1 MLALFVIAYYLLQQ
15 GLRDSDRAMVLA
27 ELQGFAHRY
36 ASGGIAAVKDQMVEQ
51 MANSGSGALFVRIA
65 TVDNQTLFA
74 DYPLTLSRFRVG
86 DLERQRPPVGA
97 EWIIVPEVSGD
108 EDALE
113 VAVTELPDGRTLEVG
128 LSTAPRELLLERFR
142 DIFGMFALF
151 TVGIGIIVGRLLATQ
166 ALQPVRALAAF
177 AQEVGRSGALD
188 ARVPTR
194 GIGDELDRLADLFN
208 AMLVRISDVIQ
219 VMHDSLDNV
228 AHDLRTPLTRLR
240 AVAEYSLQNDHT
252 VPALRD
258 ALGNCLEQSQQV
270 IATLNTLLSV
280 AEANAGTML
289 LKREEVDLHALV
301 LETVDLYR
309 EVAEDKMITIE
320 TESAASVVVSADRV
334 RLRQIVANTL
344 DNALKYTPRGG
355 RVRINCAERN
365 DYVSMS
371 FADSGP
377 GFAESDLDRVFDR
390 LYRGEQSRVQ
400 PGLGLGLSLVLAI
413 ARAHGGR
420 VSATNLLPNGACISI
435 MLPHSQDALRLPDD

>member
-1 MLALFVIAYYLLQQ
+1 MLVLFAVAYYLLQQ
-15 GLRDSDRAMVLA
+15 GLRDSDRAMVLT

-36 ASGGIAAVKDQMVEQ
+36 AGGGIAAVKDQVVEQ
-51 MANSGSGALFVRIA
+51 IATSGSGALFVRIA

-74 DYPLTLSRFRVG
+74 DYPLALRRFRVG
-86 DLERQRPPVGA
+86 DLERQRPAAGVL
-97 EWIIVPEVSGD
+97 WVIVPEITGD
-108 EDALE
+108 EDVLE
-113 VAVTELPDGRTLEVG
+113 VAVTELADERILEVG
-128 LSTAPRELLLERFR
+128 LSTAPREALLERFT
-142 DIFGMFALF
+142 DIFGVFALF
-151 TVGIGIIVGRLLATQ
+151 TVGIGIVAGRLLARQ

-208 AMLVRISDVIQ
+208 AMIVRISDVIK

-240 AVAEYSLQNDHT
+240 AVAEYSLQNDRAA
-252 VPALRD
+252 PALRD

-280 AEANAGTML
+280 AEANAGTL
-289 LKREEVDLHALV
+289 VLKREDIDLHGLV
-301 LETVDLYR
+301 LQTIDLYR
-309 EVAEDKMITIE
+309 EVAEDKMIAVE
-320 TESAASVVVSADRV
+320 MESAASVVVSADRV

-355 RVRINCAERN
+355 RVRIELASLH

-377 GFAESDLDRVFDR
+377 GFSESDLERVFER

-413 ARAHGGR
+413 ARAHGGQ
-420 VSATNLLPNGACISI
+420 VSATNLSPNGACISI
-435 MLPHSQDALRLPDD
+435 MLPRNQDALRPPDD